1 MRPLPILF
9 ALLLGSAFAQT
20 AESVPVLS
28 FKVINSYP
36 HDTEAFTEGLFYSG
50 GFLYEGTGLN
60 GKSEIRKVELK
71 TGKVVQRRALEPKYF
86 GEGIALFQGRFY
98 QMTWQSGVGFL
109 YDAAFKPVGG
119 FTYDT
124 EGWGLTTDGKTLIQ
138 SDGSAKLYFRD
149 AKFKLVKT
157 VTVTADGAP
166 VERLNELEYIKGK
179 IYANVWQTNRIAII
193 DPSSGKVEAWLDLTG
208 LALLVRAPDPNA
220 VLNGI
225 AYDAQNDRL
234 FVTGKLWPY
243 VFEIQGARK

>member
-1 MRPLPILF
+1 MRTLLVLL
-9 ALLLGSAFAQT
+9 ALALSSAFAQT
-20 AESVPVLS
+20 PESVPVLS

-36 HDTEAFTEGLFYSG
+36 HDPEAFTQGLVYAG

-60 GKSEIRKVELK
+60 GRSEIRKVELK
-71 TGKVVQRRALEPKYF
+71 TGKVLARRALDPKYF
-86 GEGIALFQGRFY
+86 GEGIALFQNRFY
-98 QMTWQSGVGFL
+98 QITWQSGEGFI
-109 YDAAFKPVGG
+109 YDSAFKPVGS

-138 SDGSAKLYFRD
+138 SDGSARLYFRD
-149 AKFKLVKT
+149 AKFKTVKT
-157 VTVTADGAP
+157 LTVTAGGAP

-179 IYANVWQTNRIAII
+179 IYANVWQTGRIAII
-193 DPSSGKVEAWLDLTG
+193 DPGSGKVEAWLDLG
-208 LALLVRAPDPNA
+208 ALALLVRAPDPNA

-243 VFEIQGARK
+243 VFEIQVGK